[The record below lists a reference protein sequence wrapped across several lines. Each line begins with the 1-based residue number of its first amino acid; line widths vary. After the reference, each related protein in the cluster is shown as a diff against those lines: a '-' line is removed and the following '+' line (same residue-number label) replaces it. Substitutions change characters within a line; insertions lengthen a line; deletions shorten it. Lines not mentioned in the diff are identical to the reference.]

1 MIGRRY
7 KQGTARGY
15 EARLPRRIEDF
26 VGADNPVRAIDAFVD
41 TLDLA
46 VLGFV
51 NAGGAL
57 RCGQPAFAPAALLK
71 LYITGYLD
79 RVHSSRRL
87 ARECRRNLE
96 FMWLLEGLTPGY
108 RTIAAFRQ
116 FNGPALRAAC
126 KDFILLCKDLDLL
139 GGEEIGIDGAF
150 FNASASDASVIT
162 KTTLEKR
169 LTQIESDIDAY
180 HHALETQDAQER
192 GLPEDLSKTPELA
205 AKIVKLQAR
214 QAQHAALLKQLADS
228 GDTQISRTDPDARA
242 LRKGG
247 QQLVGYNVQNSVDSK
262 HRLIVHYE
270 VTNAG
275 NDTQQLAPQA
285 LAAKAVLAV
294 EKLTAAADAGY
305 FNEAQLAACAQAN
318 ITVYVPVP
326 DYAQGLTAQGR
337 LSGANFQYLPETD
350 VYLCPGKQ
358 ELHQYGTPHR
368 RAGTGTL
375 YTRYSR
381 PPGAC
386 QDCPL
391 KASCLPA
398 SGRRQIERSEHAPV
412 VDALRQR
419 MADQGPARMRQRAGL
434 VEHPFGTLKRWFGWD
449 HFLVRG
455 FEKVRGEMSLMVLG
469 YNLTRVIHILGV
481 QAFRD
486 YCAQRLSSRLLPT

>member
-1 MIGRRY
+1 
-7 KQGTARGY
+7 
-15 EARLPRRIEDF
+15 LPRRIEDF
-26 VGADNPVRAIDAFVD
+26 VGADNPVRAIDAYVA

-46 VLGFV
+46 ALGFV

-71 LYITGYLD
+71 LYIAGYLD

-116 FNGPALRAAC
+116 FNGPALRAVC

-169 LTQIESDIDAY
+169 LKQIECDIAAY
-180 HHALETQDAQER
+180 HQDLETQDAQER

-247 QQLVGYNVQNSVDSK
+247 QQLVGYNVQNSVDGK

-294 EKLTAAADAGY
+294 PKLTAAADAGY

-326 DYAQGLTAQGR
+326 DYEKRLTAEGR
-337 LSGANFQYLPETD
+337 LSGASFQYLPDTD
-350 VYLCPGKQ
+350 VYRCPGNQ
-358 ELHQYGTPHR
+358 ELHRYGEPHR

-412 VDALRQR
+412 VEALRQR

-455 FEKVRGEMSLMVLG
+455 FEKVWGEMSLMVLG

-486 YCAQRLSSRLLPT
+486 YCAQRLSRRLLPA

>member
-1 MIGRRY
+1 M
-7 KQGTARGY
+7 
-15 EARLPRRIEDF
+15 
-26 VGADNPVRAIDAFVD
+26 
-41 TLDLA
+41 
-46 VLGFV
+46 
-51 NAGGAL
+51 
-57 RCGQPAFAPAALLK
+57 LK
-71 LYITGYLD
+71 LYIAGYLD

-87 ARECRRNLE
+87 GRECRRNLE

-169 LTQIESDIDAY
+169 LTQIERDIDAY

-247 QQLVGYNVQNSVDSK
+247 QQLVGYNVQNSVDGK

-305 FNEAQLAACAQAN
+305 FNEAQLAECAQAN

-326 DYAQGLTAQGR
+326 DYEQGLTAQGR
-337 LSGANFQYLPETD
+337 LSGANFQYLPDTD
-350 VYLCPGKQ
+350 VYRCPGKQ

-481 QAFRD
+481 PAFRD
-486 YCAQRLSSRLLPT
+486 YCAQRLSSRLLPI

>member
-1 MIGRRY
+1 MDRRY

-15 EARLPRRIEDF
+15 EAQLPRRIEDF
-26 VGADNPVRAIDAFVD
+26 VGADNPVRAIDAYVD
-41 TLDLA
+41 TLDLEA
-46 VLGFV
+46 LGFV
-51 NAGGAL
+51 NAGGAR

-71 LYITGYLD
+71 LYIAGYLD

-96 FMWLLEGLTPGY
+96 FMWLMEGLTPGY
-108 RTIAAFRQ
+108 RTIATFRQ
-116 FNGPALRAAC
+116 FNGPALRRVC
-126 KDFILLCKDLDLL
+126 KDFILLCQDLDLL

-169 LTQIESDIDAY
+169 LKRIERDIAAY
-180 HHALETQDAQER
+180 HEDLETQDAHER
-192 GLPEDLSKTPELA
+192 GLPEDLSKAPELA
-205 AKIVKLQAR
+205 AKIETLQAR
-214 QAQHAALLKQLADS
+214 KAHHAALLKQLEEN

-242 LRKGG
+242 LRKGD
-247 QQLVGYNVQNSVDSK
+247 QHLVGYNVQSCVDGK
-262 HRLIVHYE
+262 HRLIAHDD

-285 LAAKAVLAV
+285 IAAKEVLGV
-294 EKLTAAADAGY
+294 EKVTAVVDAGY
-305 FNEAQLAACAQAN
+305 FNEAQLATCAQAN

-326 DYAQGLTAQGR
+326 DYEKRLTAKGR
-337 LSGANFQYLPETD
+337 LSGASFKYLPETN
-350 VYLCPGKQ
+350 VYLCPGDQ
-358 ELHQYGTPHR
+358 ELHPYGEPHR

-412 VDALRQR
+412 VEALRQR
-419 MADQGPARMRQRAGL
+419 MADQGPARLRQRAGL

-455 FEKVRGEMSLMVLG
+455 FEKVWGEMSLMVLG

-486 YCAQRLSSRLLPT
+486 DCAQRLSNRLLPT